1 MLVPALLALSLV
13 AGQSGDPYD
22 DDYAAPDD
30 DTQGAS
36 SPFIMTWGGNA
47 WDADGGL
54 AGALLGGE
62 AGWSWEAVD
71 LSVGGYGYR
80 GLHEEGKYAPV
91 ILGRIGQRL
100 RSYGG
105 MEGTLVLGIGAAK
118 TTDWVTWFQ
127 FGLGVRIPLG
137 PLLLG
142 GEITWEQNNL
152 IRLVGGLGA
161 RF

>member
-1 MLVPALLALSLV
+1 MLVPALLALSIV

-22 DDYAAPDD
+22 DDYPAPDD
-30 DTQGAS
+30 EHVQS
-36 SPFIMTWGGNA
+36 SPFFMAWGGNA
-47 WDADGGL
+47 WDANGGFSS
-54 AGALLGGE
+54 GLLGAE

-71 LSVGGYGYR
+71 LSVAGYGYR
-80 GLHEEGKYAPV
+80 DLHLAGKFAPV

-100 RSYGG
+100 RSYRGL
-105 MEGTLVLGIGAAK
+105 EGTLVLGIGAAR
-118 TTDWVTWFQ
+118 TTGWVTWFQ

>member
-13 AGQSGDPYD
+13 SGQAGDPYD
-22 DDYAAPDD
+22 DDYGIHDD
-30 DTQGAS
+30 EQGPS
-36 SPFIMTWGGNA
+36 SPFVMTWGGNA
-47 WDADGGL
+47 WESGGGVS
-54 AGALLGGE
+54 AGVLGGE

-71 LSVGGYGYR
+71 LSVAGYGYR
-80 GLHEEGKYAPV
+80 DLHRKGQFAPV

-100 RSYGG
+100 RSYRGL
-105 MEGTLVLGIGAAK
+105 EGTLVLGIGAAR
-118 TTDWVTWFQ
+118 TTGWATWFQ